1 MQMTDELYKNIGLS
15 VLLFPLVNIAL
26 SVFGSRGNGL
36 EYAWHF
42 LIEQLAICIA
52 VAFAEE
58 LFFRGLLLREL
69 VFSFKVRTIVASL
82 LVSFVFGIL
91 HLVNVNS
98 YATWCYA
105 IVQSLCAFAVSFN
118 LSAIFVSTQRLWIC
132 VLIHA
137 LINITSIGV
146 EVVGNSTQLV
156 LSNMDIMT
164 FLLVSFIYLVS
175 GVKIMNQKM
184 VEGR

>member
-105 IVQSLCAFAVSFN
+105 IVQSLCAFAFSFN
-118 LSAIFVSTQRLWIC
+118 LSAIFVSTQKLWIC

-146 EVVGNSTQLV
+146 ENSNQIAKLTVGIEET
-156 LSNMDIMT
+156 II

-175 GVKIMNQKM
+175 GVKMLNQKM